1 MPSAAAVW
9 GAALLGN
16 YRNGESLVKRET
28 LITPDSALSSPS
40 VAGATLFIYDSLIMF
55 PAEIEE
61 KIYCHN
67 YIPDNETGWHS
78 VLHWIPVSCLM
89 AVWVTALALDIGYT
103 SIIKL
108 ILVLRLRAIY
118 RHDRKV
124 SIILYTLMTIEMI
137 GALGALIGFVAVST
151 KYPAQVPFPF
161 VGCWSRRTAPPFSTF
176 YDKTALVLWYISHV
190 LPMPSTNNLT
200 LGRIT
205 RFSTTAVEAILMLT
219 KLGEALNKERR
230 LSDKSLLSAI
240 LELRR
245 LTPVLYIFYRD
256 GALLFI
262 PIFIINTLGILG
274 KTLPNSIVGGIDW
287 SMWLLLTYQ
296 ICGSRLILNIRR
308 ANEKLTGSMV
318 PQYLSTLRFESRN
331 STSNGYQ
338 KPGQAMAMSPLLH
351 YRHDSTSS

>member
-1 MPSAAAVW
+1 
-9 GAALLGN
+9 
-16 YRNGESLVKRET
+16 
-28 LITPDSALSSPS
+28 
-40 VAGATLFIYDSLIMF
+40 
-55 PAEIEE
+55 
-61 KIYCHN
+61 
-67 YIPDNETGWHS
+67 
-78 VLHWIPVSCLM
+78 M

-103 SIIKL
+103 SVIKL

-151 KYPAQVPFPF
+151 KYPAQVPFPV

-176 YDKTALVLWYISHV
+176 YEKTALVLW
-190 LPMPSTNNLT
+190 
-200 LGRIT
+200 IT
-205 RFSTTAVEAILMLT
+205 RFSTTAVEAILMLA

-230 LSDKSLLSAI
+230 LFDKSLLSAI

-256 GALLFI
+256 GALSFI
-262 PIFIINTLGILG
+262 PIFVINTLGILG

-287 SMWLLLTYQ
+287 GMWLQLTYQ

-308 ANEKLTGSMV
+308 ANEKLTGSLV
-318 PQYLSTLRFESRN
+318 PQYLSTLPFDSCS
-331 STSNGYQ
+331 STSNGHQ
-338 KPGQAMAMSPLLH
+338 DPGQAMTMSPPSH
-351 YRHDSTSS
+351 CRHALTNS